1 MSGSRKT
8 LGTMVLVVGVVAA
21 LAFGMVGAQVYRITH
36 PPRRA
41 DEAPT
46 IASVVVSVEEVTF
59 AASDD
64 VPLSGWLLEGDP
76 GMPFIVM
83 VHDLGGSKGTLL
95 DLAVVLQK
103 SGFSL
108 LAIDLRGHGAS
119 GGGGSSLGIREKH
132 DVIGA
137 VDYLSGLDG
146 VGDGPMGIYGLGMG
160 AHAAVLAAADRPSLD
175 VLVLDGLYP
184 DPTYSLLQRTYGDWT
199 FGARYLGF
207 LPGVAF
213 AILNRAG
220 IGEARAE
227 HQISMLVGRD
237 VLLISPADDNAL
249 TSATEAMYATIPE
262 QRDSEGNLVLLPSTR
277 LDGLYGEELELY
289 ENRVLSFFR
298 TRLTTD

>member
-1 MSGSRKT
+1 MSGRRKA
-8 LGTMVLVVGVVAA
+8 LGTFVAVVGVVAA

-41 DEAPT
+41 DHARE
-46 IASVVVSVEEVTF
+46 IASVVVNVEEVAF
-59 AASDD
+59 PASDD
-64 VPLSGWLLEGDP
+64 VRLSGWLLPGDP

-103 SGFSL
+103 SGFNL
-108 LAIDLRGHGAS
+108 LAFDLRGHGAS
-119 GGGGSSLGIREKH
+119 DGGGSSLGIREKH

-137 VDYLSGLDG
+137 VDYLGGLDG
-146 VGDGPMGIYGLGMG
+146 FGDRPIGVYGLGMG
-160 AHAAVLAAADRPSLD
+160 AHAAVLAAADRPALD

-184 DPTYSLLQRTYGDWT
+184 NPTYPLLHRTYGDWT
-199 FGARYLGF
+199 FGMRYLGF
-207 LPGVAF
+207 LPGIAF
-213 AILNRAG
+213 AVLNRAK
-220 IGEARAE
+220 IGDARAE
-227 HQISMLVGRD
+227 LRIARLVGRE

-277 LDGLYGEELELY
+277 LDGLYGEDLELY

-298 TRLTTD
+298 TRLTAD